1 MIDVQQ
7 IVGGLAIGS
16 VYGAVALALVLIYRS
31 TGVLNF
37 AQGEMATFTTFI
49 AWSLIVQAGLNF
61 WIGFVLTLVIAV
73 ALGFGVERVF
83 IRPAYRAPHL
93 ALLVVTIGL
102 FYLFNSLSLRFW
114 HSEARTFPTPFPEG
128 SVQIFGARVA
138 WVSVGILLVALVMMG
153 VLAALFRFSKL
164 GLAMRAVTSNRTASA
179 LVGINN
185 GRLLGLG
192 WGLATGVGAVA
203 GMLAATPLLLDPNM
217 MQGVL
222 LYSFA
227 AAVVGGMTSPVG
239 AVLGG
244 LFVGVTTAV
253 ASSVS
258 FIGPDLATGV
268 TFILIVAILVL
279 RPAGLFGRTSAVKV

>member
-1 MIDVQQ
+1 MDPQQ

-16 VYGAVALALVLIYRS
+16 VYGSLALALVLIYRS

-49 AWSLIVQAGLNF
+49 AWSLIVQVGLDY
-61 WIGFVLTLVIAV
+61 WVGFGLTVAIAV
-73 ALGFGVERVF
+73 TLGFGVERIFV
-83 IRPAYRAPHL
+83 RPAYRAPHL
-93 ALLVVTIGL
+93 ALLVVTIGF

-114 HSEARTFPTPFPEG
+114 RSDARTFPTPFPEG
-128 SVQIFGARVA
+128 SMTVFGVNLP
-138 WVSVGILLVALVMMG
+138 WVSVGILAVGLGLMA
-153 VLAALFRFSKL
+153 VLAMLFRFSRL

-179 LVGINN
+179 LVGINT
-185 GRLLGLG
+185 GRQLGLG

-203 GMLAATPLLLDPNM
+203 GMLAARPLLLDPNM
-217 MQGVL
+217 LQGVL

-227 AAVVGGMTSPVG
+227 AAVIGGLTSPVG

-244 LFVGVTTAV
+244 LIVGVISAV
-253 ASSVS
+253 ASGAS

-268 TFILIVAILVL
+268 TFVVIVVILLL
-279 RPAGLFGRTSAVKV
+279 KPTGMFGRATAVKV

>member
-1 MIDVQQ
+1 MIDLQQ

-49 AWSLIVQAGLNF
+49 AWSLVVQVGLGY
-61 WIGFVLTLVIAV
+61 WVGFVLTLVIAV
-73 ALGFGVERVF
+73 ALGFGVERLL

-114 HSEARTFPTPFPEG
+114 HSDARTFPTPFPKG
-128 SVQIFGARVA
+128 SVHVFGASVA
-138 WVSVGILLVALVMMG
+138 WVSIGILLVSLAMMG

-164 GLAMRAVTSNRTASA
+164 GLAMRAVTSNRTAAA

-203 GMLAATPLLLDPNM
+203 GMLAANPLLLDPNM

-244 LFVGVTTAV
+244 LFMGVVTAI
-253 ASSVS
+253 ASATS

-268 TFILIVAILVL
+268 TLVIIIAILLL
-279 RPAGLFGRTSAVKV
+279 RPAGLFGQAAPVKM